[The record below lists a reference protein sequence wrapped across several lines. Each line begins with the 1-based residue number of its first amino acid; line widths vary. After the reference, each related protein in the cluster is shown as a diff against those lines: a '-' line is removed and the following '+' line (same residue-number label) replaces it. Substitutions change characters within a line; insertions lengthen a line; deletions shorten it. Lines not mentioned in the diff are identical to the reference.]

1 MMTNRKNR
9 IIEKYKPKI
18 WDRVVI
24 ATRQCKKGLLEMSQG
39 SLMGMLLACTLLPL
53 AVGGTGSAIVIISSI
68 LSGIGGNLIANW
80 AQRFYDMENKSDQ
93 NERGKLIYELE
104 NTPEL
109 RQAVKELLIE
119 FDVIEALLNS
129 TDDISREQLLK
140 IFEGSLLQE
149 VIGDDNIQV
158 SSRIIANTQTIKGSR
173 NIQAVGDGI
182 TIESESVNVRI
193 TKSNT
198 QE

>member
-1 MMTNRKNR
+1 MTNRKNR